1 MSTAAGSA
9 SPGAVAPR
17 PLARPAAPPPGR
29 APAGRGARG
38 RAVAL
43 LVRGASGT
51 AHVVLDLVW
60 GTAVALAVGLVL
72 AVGVGGLSAFL
83 VGAAVLLGLLVAVR
97 GLAGV
102 ERARFAAVLG
112 ERIPAPAPVAPG
124 TAWQRS
130 LAVVTSGATWRAL
143 LWVLVLPLL
152 GTVWTTVVV
161 CLWAVSAVLL
171 TVPLW
176 AQRAG
181 GAATGLPLDV
191 LAGPLG
197 GAAAVVAG
205 LLMVPAA
212 LLAASG
218 CARADVA
225 LARLL
230 LGASR
235 TAALDR
241 RVAAL
246 TSTRAAALDAAD
258 AERRRIERDLHDG
271 AQQRLVALAVTLGMA
286 SAALEDDE
294 GASPRARELVRTAHA
309 ESKAAVAELRD
320 LARGI
325 HPAVLTDRGLDAALS
340 ALAARCPVPVVVDVA
355 PDATGRCSPTVEA
368 TAYFVVAEALT
379 NVARHSRAARADVVV
394 RRRGADLLLSVG
406 DDGRGGA
413 SASAGSGLAGLA
425 QRVAGVDGSLTVTS
439 PPGGPTRLEVALPCP

>member
-1 MSTAAGSA
+1 MAIAAGT
-9 SPGAVAPR
+9 R
-17 PLARPAAPPPGR
+17 PS
-29 APAGRGARG
+29 PAGSGPAVRRAALRGPR
-38 RAVAL
+38 AL
-43 LVRGASGT
+43 LVGGAAGT

-60 GTAVALAVGLVL
+60 GVVVALAVGAALV
-72 AVGVGGLSAFL
+72 VGISGLSAFL
-83 VGAAVLLGLLVAVR
+83 LGAVVLVGVLAAVR
-97 GLAGV
+97 GLAVV

-112 ERIPAPAPVAPG
+112 ETIMPPPPIAPG
-124 TAWQRS
+124 TVWRRS
-130 LAVVTSGATWRAL
+130 FDVVASGATWRAL
-143 LWVLVLPLL
+143 LWTLVLPVL
-152 GTVWTTVVV
+152 GAVWATVVV
-161 CLWAVSAVLL
+161 CLWAGSAVLL
-171 TVPLW
+171 SMPLW
-176 AQRAG
+176 ASRAAGSG
-181 GAATGLPLDV
+181 GGDEPLLLEV
-191 LAGPLG
+191 VTRPLG

-205 LLMVPAA
+205 LLLVPAA
-212 LLAASG
+212 LLAAVG

-241 RVAAL
+241 RVATL
-246 TSTRAAALDAAD
+246 TTTRAAALDAAD

-294 GASPRARELVRTAHA
+294 GASPRARELVAAAHA

-379 NVARHSRAARADVVV
+379 NVARHSGAARADVVV
-394 RRRGADLLLSVG
+394 RRRGADLLLTVS
-406 DDGRGGA
+406 DDGRGGASA

-439 PPGGPTRLEVALPCP
+439 PPGGPTRLEVGLPCP